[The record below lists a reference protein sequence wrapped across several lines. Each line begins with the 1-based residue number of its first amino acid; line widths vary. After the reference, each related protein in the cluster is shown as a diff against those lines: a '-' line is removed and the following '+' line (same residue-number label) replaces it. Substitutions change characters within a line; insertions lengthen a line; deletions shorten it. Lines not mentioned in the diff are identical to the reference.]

1 MSPSVSVLDVEK
13 LLIAKFKLAIATAM
27 SMQNGAKTGIT
38 FAWIVAKALGVHSQ
52 AWPQSRILPDELF
65 DESAKYQ
72 TTASKKYKC

>member
-52 AWPQSRILPDELF
+52 A
-65 DESAKYQ
+65 
-72 TTASKKYKC
+72 